1 MPCQLH
7 TGMLTDGAGTVNFV
21 LISISS
27 GANKRGRFLRR
38 SFCIDAGFVFVFVLA
53 LPFLVLF
60 IRPPL
65 TNFWP
70 VMVAWF
76 FAGGWI

>member
-1 MPCQLH
+1 MW
-7 TGMLTDGAGTVNFV
+7 TDGAGTVNFV

-38 SFCIDAGFVFVFVLA
+38 SFFIDAGFVFVLA

-70 VMVAWF
+70 VMVAWLH
-76 FAGGWI
+76 GWVLA

>member
-21 LISISS
+21 WIFISS

-38 SFCIDAGFVFVFVLA
+38 SFCIDAGFVFVLA

-70 VMVAWF
+70 VMVAWLH
-76 FAGGWI
+76 GWVLA